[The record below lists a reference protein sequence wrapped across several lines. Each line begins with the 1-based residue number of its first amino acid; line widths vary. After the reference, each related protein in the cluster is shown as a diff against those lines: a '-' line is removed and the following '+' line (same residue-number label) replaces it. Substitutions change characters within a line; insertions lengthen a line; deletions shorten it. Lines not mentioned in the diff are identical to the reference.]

1 MPDQPTTMPPRPT
14 LAGRLHGVITDLGYL
29 AAGLCLAVMAVL
41 YGLEVVMRYF
51 FNAPTRWS
59 LETITFLML
68 VMMFLAIPHAVR
80 AGMHIA
86 VTLIADMSPRLA
98 RTITYAITVIGILL
112 CGFIGYISFME
123 NYRQYTQDIVTTG
136 NVTIPRWW
144 LSAFITYGFVNSA
157 LWYFRLLFTGGAAI
171 SPTIGLVARARAEGS
186 A

>member
-1 MPDQPTTMPPRPT
+1 MPDQPTAAPPPS
-14 LAGRLHGVITDLGYL
+14 LAARLHGVITDIGYL
-29 AAGLCLAVMAVL
+29 AAGLCLIVMAVL

-68 VMMFLAIPHAVR
+68 VMIFLALPHAVR

-98 RTITYAITVIGILL
+98 RLINYGVTVIGILL
-112 CGFIGYISFME
+112 CGFIGYISLME
-123 NYRQYTQDIVTTG
+123 NYRQYVQDIVTTG

-144 LSAFITYGFVNSA
+144 LSAFITFGFVNSA
-157 LWYFRLLFTGGAAI
+157 LWYVRLLFTGGAPIPA
-171 SPTIGLVARARAEGS
+171 TIGLVARARTEGS